1 MFLLCS
7 SLCLPDY
14 IYKTETLKWYAKLVS
29 MSVHTFFCEKDI
41 YNLNQFFQRVFN
53 AKIYIYRKRVNNSL
67 IR

>member
-1 MFLLCS
+1 
-7 SLCLPDY
+7 
-14 IYKTETLKWYAKLVS
+14 